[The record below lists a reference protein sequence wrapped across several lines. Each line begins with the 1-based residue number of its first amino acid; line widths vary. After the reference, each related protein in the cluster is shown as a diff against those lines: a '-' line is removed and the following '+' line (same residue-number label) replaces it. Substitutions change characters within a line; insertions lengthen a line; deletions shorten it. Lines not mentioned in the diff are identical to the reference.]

1 MSVTFASVIKTDNRM
16 RQILIIMTAM
26 LMACCSKE
34 SAISAQDNIE
44 AGKTLVVYYSY
55 TGDSKKIAETLT
67 SQIEADVMRIQPKD
81 KTQKYEANNYAIG
94 TQLLNAIKANPSD
107 ANSYPAIDD
116 VSITDLSAY
125 KNIIIVTP
133 LWWSQM
139 AAIMQT
145 YLFNY
150 GPQMAGKHVAMIV
163 SSASSSISGVVA
175 DAKRLVPEAI
185 WMGDVLSIKDSNRGN
200 ASSLIQNW
208 LRTLNFDKEQAMNK
222 MYLTIDGTTKSV
234 ILADNDA
241 TKALV
246 EKLRQGP
253 VTVTLNSSGGFE
265 IWGAL
270 GFSLPASN
278 QQITAQPGDV
288 ILYNGSNIC
297 IFYGSNSWSYT
308 RLGKIDGLTGNELST
323 FLKAGQSNISVT
335 LSLTSGVTAVNDIS
349 GVKENSEYYSL
360 NGQKV
365 TMPSNGIFIK
375 NGKKVAL

>member
-1 MSVTFASVIKTDNRM
+1 MSVTFASVIKTYNRM

-34 SAISAQDNIE
+34 SAISAQDTLDYKMNI
-44 AGKTLVVYYSY
+44 
-55 TGDSKKIAETLT
+55 
-67 SQIEADVMRIQPKD
+67 
-81 KTQKYEANNYAIG
+81 
-94 TQLLNAIKANPSD
+94 
-107 ANSYPAIDD
+107 
-116 VSITDLSAY
+116 
-125 KNIIIVTP
+125 
-133 LWWSQM
+133 
-139 AAIMQT
+139 
-145 YLFNY
+145 
-150 GPQMAGKHVAMIV
+150 
-163 SSASSSISGVVA
+163 
-175 DAKRLVPEAI
+175 
-185 WMGDVLSIKDSNRGN
+185 
-200 ASSLIQNW
+200 
-208 LRTLNFDKEQAMNK
+208 
-222 MYLTIDGTTKSV
+222 TIDGQTKSV
-234 ILADNDA
+234 TLTDNDA

-246 EKLRQGP
+246 EKLQQGP

-270 GFSLPASN
+270 GFSLPTSN

-335 LSLTSGVTAVNDIS
+335 LSLTSDVTAINDVS
-349 GVKENSEYYSL
+349 GVKEKTEYYSL

-365 TMPSNGIFIK
+365 TMPSNGIFIR

>member
-1 MSVTFASVIKTDNRM
+1 MSVTFASVIITYNRM

-34 SAISAQDNIE
+34 SEMTAQDTLDYKMNI
-44 AGKTLVVYYSY
+44 T
-55 TGDSKKIAETLT
+55 I
-67 SQIEADVMRIQPKD
+67 
-81 KTQKYEANNYAIG
+81 
-94 TQLLNAIKANPSD
+94 
-107 ANSYPAIDD
+107 
-116 VSITDLSAY
+116 
-125 KNIIIVTP
+125 
-133 LWWSQM
+133 
-139 AAIMQT
+139 
-145 YLFNY
+145 Y
-150 GPQMAGKHVAMIV
+150 GQ
-163 SSASSSISGVVA
+163 
-175 DAKRLVPEAI
+175 
-185 WMGDVLSIKDSNRGN
+185 
-200 ASSLIQNW
+200 
-208 LRTLNFDKEQAMNK
+208 
-222 MYLTIDGTTKSV
+222 TKSV
-234 ILADNDA
+234 TLVDNAA

-246 EKLRQGP
+246 EKLQQGP

-335 LSLTSGVTAVNDIS
+335 LSLTSGVTAVNDVS